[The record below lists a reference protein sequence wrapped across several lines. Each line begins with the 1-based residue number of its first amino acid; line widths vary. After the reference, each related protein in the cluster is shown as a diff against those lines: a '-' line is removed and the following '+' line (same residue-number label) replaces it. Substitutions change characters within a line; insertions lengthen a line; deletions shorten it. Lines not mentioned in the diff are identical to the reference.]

1 MDAVAKRCTWP
12 ECCKWRCRN
21 DCACLLP
28 REPRLNNKLKRFL
41 IYYLPLLGNIGLIVY
56 LVWQLNLVPYFQRQ
70 GEFQIFS
77 VLYAIG
83 GLIVAVSG
91 ITAFIHITANQ
102 KGPRPLFVLAL
113 VNTIIPTVLLLAM
126 LHFR

>member
-1 MDAVAKRCTWP
+1 MTG
-12 ECCKWRCRN
+12 
-21 DCACLLP
+21 
-28 REPRLNNKLKRFL
+28 KLRRFL
-41 IYYLPLLGNIGLIVY
+41 LYYLPLLANVGLIIY

-77 VLYAIG
+77 LLYAIG

-91 ITAFIHITANQ
+91 ITAFMHFTTNQ
-102 KGPRPLFVLAL
+102 QGPRLLLALAL

-126 LHFR
+126 LQFR

>member
-1 MDAVAKRCTWP
+1 M
-12 ECCKWRCRN
+12 N
-21 DCACLLP
+21 G
-28 REPRLNNKLKRFL
+28 KLKRFL
-41 IYYLPLLGNIGLIVY
+41 LYYLPLLANIGLIVY

-77 VLYAIG
+77 MLYAIG
-83 GLIVAVSG
+83 GLVVAVSG

-102 KGPRPLFVLAL
+102 KGSRPLFALAL
-113 VNTIIPTVLLLAM
+113 VNTIIPTVLLLVM

>member
-1 MDAVAKRCTWP
+1 MNGT
-12 ECCKWRCRN
+12 
-21 DCACLLP
+21 
-28 REPRLNNKLKRFL
+28 LKRWLLYF
-41 IYYLPLLGNIGLIVY
+41 LPLLGNIALIVY
-56 LVWQLNLVPYFQRQ
+56 LVWQLNLTPYFQRQ

-77 VLYAIG
+77 VLYAVG

-91 ITAFIHITANQ
+91 ITAFIHVASNQ
-102 KGPRPLFVLAL
+102 PGSRALFALAL